1 MGEEFKSRGWKA
13 EDNIW
18 EGVGPSVSYLKEN
31 QLLPTACDQ
40 LREPDSFLLSFG
52 MPTTLFLLFLRL

>member
-1 MGEEFKSRGWKA
+1 MGEEFKSGGWKA

-18 EGVGPSVSYLKEN
+18 EGVGPSVAYLKEN
-31 QLLPTACDQ
+31 QILPTAWDQ

-52 MPTTLFLLFLRL
+52 MPMTLFLLFLRL